1 MSSQAQTPSF
11 ESLKGQFTDQK
22 AIATSHMIT
31 LNAITDNFPNTET
44 LATMLATEATLKDQ
58 HDQLAREIRLLE
70 NKSAAA
76 DVVFEDK
83 APAVTGQPRD
93 KVITLQDY
101 ILAILVTTF
110 AFFFVSTFFYVGK
123 QTGWNKKTLGYMI
136 AAAIVF
142 TAVGYGVIRIY
153 A

>member
-1 MSSQAQTPSF
+1 MSAVPSF
-11 ESLKGQFTDQK
+11 DTLKGQFIDQK

-31 LNAITDNFPNTET
+31 LNALTDNFPNTET

-58 HDQLAREIRLLE
+58 HDELEREIRLLE
-70 NKSAAA
+70 NKANAA
-76 DVVFEDK
+76 DVIFEDK
-83 APAVTGQPRD
+83 APEVTGQSRD

-110 AFFFVSTFFYVGK
+110 AFFFVSAFFYAGK
-123 QTGWNKKTLGYMI
+123 TTNWDKKTLSYII
-136 AAAIVF
+136 AAAIVI
-142 TAVGYGVIRIY
+142 ASISYGIIRVF

>member
-1 MSSQAQTPSF
+1 MSGAASF
-11 ESLKGQFTDQK
+11 DILKGQYTDQK

-31 LNAITDNFPNTET
+31 LNALTDNFPNTET

-58 HDQLAREIRLLE
+58 HDELEREIRLLE
-70 NKSAAA
+70 NKASAADA
-76 DVVFEDK
+76 IFEDK

-110 AFFFVSTFFYVGK
+110 AFFFVSAFFYVGK
-123 QTGWNKKTLGYMI
+123 ITAWNKKTLGYMI
-136 AAAIVF
+136 AAAIVI
-142 TAVGYGVIRIY
+142 TAIGYGIIRIY